1 MVLTPMVPG
10 SSARRNLGPEAIA
23 VDVALGV
30 AERKSSPVNVAL
42 SATESAFVI
51 ERRQYEGN
59 AFGWNPG
66 LSEPRTLGGAVPV
79 FQEGETLASTV
90 DVSRSLRTPGRRG

>member
-51 ERRQYEGN
+51 ERRQCRGEGI
-59 AFGWNPG
+59 AIG
-66 LSEPRTLGGAVPV
+66 SE
-79 FQEGETLASTV
+79 
-90 DVSRSLRTPGRRG
+90 

>member
-1 MVLTPMVPG
+1 VVLTPMVPG
-10 SSARRNLGPEAIA
+10 SSARRNSGPEAIA
-23 VDVALGV
+23 VDVGLGV

-59 AFGWNPG
+59 GFGRNPG
-66 LSEPRTLGGAVPV
+66 LSEPRTLGGRFPSFGRAKP
-79 FQEGETLASTV
+79 
-90 DVSRSLRTPGRRG
+90 LRQPLTYPGR